1 MSKRE
6 DEGYS
11 FKQEDTQ
18 DADEWGVHCEVEVSK
33 SGEIPK
39 VCTSCHDGIFNTFF
53 TQLCMVV

>member
-18 DADEWGVHCEVEVSK
+18 DADEWGIHYELEMSK

-39 VCTSCHDGIFNTFF
+39 VCTSCYDGILNTFL
-53 TQLCMVV
+53 TQLYMVV